1 MLLDN
6 KTIEQARNADIIAF
20 LEKYNGFIFTHQSGA
35 YRCQQHKS
43 LAIKADRRS
52 FYWHSK
58 GIGGFGVLDFLTKV
72 ENIPFRD
79 AVEVVTGTTPQTVPQ
94 RVDRNNIMVPGPAS
108 KTLILP
114 EKSESTARLY
124 DYLCN
129 KRSIDHGIVDWL
141 IQKEMLYEDRRGNV
155 IFIGYDEHKKPR
167 FASLRGTH
175 GDCSFRGDCAGSDKR
190 YGFSVAA
197 YTPYEVLYIFESP
210 IDLMSHAGIERYNAV
225 FDEDSWQD
233 SHRLS
238 LAGTSDTALPFFL
251 NKHKDIK
258 YLVFC
263 LDNDPA
269 GREAAVNMARKYADK
284 GYRTR
289 LELPENKDWNE
300 DLQQLMTHIQA
311 VPQINTKNRK
321 GEFNDR

>member
-1 MLLDN
+1 MNKCDN
-6 KTIEQARNADIIAF
+6 TTIELARNADIIAF
-20 LEKYNGFIFTHQSGA
+20 LEKYNGFTFTHQSGA

-43 LAIKADRRS
+43 LAVKADRRS

-58 GIGGFGVLDFLTKV
+58 GIGGYGVLDYLTII
-72 ENIPFRD
+72 ENMSFRD
-79 AVEVVTGTTPQTVPQ
+79 AVEVVTGVTPPTVPALTN
-94 RVDRNNIMVPGPAS
+94 RNTAPVPAHTP
-108 KTLILP
+108 KKLILP
-114 EKSESTARLY
+114 EKSESTAQLY

-129 KRSIDHGIVDWL
+129 KRSIDRSIVDWL
-141 IQKEMLYEDRRGNV
+141 IQKEMLYEDNRGNV
-155 IFIGYDEHKKPR
+155 VFVGYDEYDKPR

-175 GDCSFRGDCAGSDKR
+175 GDCSFRGDCAGSEKR
-190 YGFSVAA
+190 YGFSVTA
-197 YTPYEVLYIFESP
+197 YTFFEVLYIFESP
-210 IDLMSHAGIERYNAV
+210 IDLMSHASIERYNAV

-269 GREAAVNMARKYADK
+269 GHEAAVSMARKYAEK
-284 GYRTR
+284 GYHTR
-289 LELPENKDWNE
+289 LELPEKKDWNE
-300 DLQQLMTHIQA
+300 DLQYLMNL
-311 VPQINTKNRK
+311 VQITTAPKRK
-321 GEFNDR
+321 HDSYI